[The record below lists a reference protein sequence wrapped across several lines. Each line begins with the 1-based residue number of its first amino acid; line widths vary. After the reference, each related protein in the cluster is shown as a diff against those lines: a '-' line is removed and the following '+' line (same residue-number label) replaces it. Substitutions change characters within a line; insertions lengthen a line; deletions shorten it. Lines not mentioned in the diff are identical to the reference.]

1 MEMEC
6 WLAASKEQ
14 VYDSFSLPS
23 ACVCFYRRPSTLR
36 AGSSLQ
42 TAASSPAASR
52 GQLPRCE
59 AGTKLALPRFVTSF
73 SPSSRRQRTSARR
86 RDSRRPRTDSRGL
99 SDRYRWTRATRR
111 ARRRR
116 QAGRASSCSAT
127 YCSRPARYPAHLTRA
142 LLARQPAVGVTLFK
156 QVFDDKC
163 SDVRRDIGTRVFSTE
178 EEQLCSGRQRVIFP
192 RQALNL
198 DNEWV
203 FVVNID
209 NFTQASA
216 VKRSIGST
224 IGFHNH
230 GEGSWLKAP
239 TTGFTFKT
247 HLRHYAKR
255 ALTPR

>member
-1 MEMEC
+1 M
-6 WLAASKEQ
+6 AASKEQ

-42 TAASSPAASR
+42 AAASSPAASR

-73 SPSSRRQRTSARR
+73 SPSSSSRRQRTSARR

-116 QAGRASSCSAT
+116 QAGLGTSCSAT

-230 GEGSWLKAP
+230 GEGPWLKAP